1 MRATGEIASST
12 KDGQGRCPW
21 IPRVQ
26 RLQQFKELTTSNK
39 NFKPPST
46 WAKRTNSNRI
56 RNDSFFINRNGNAEP
71 NGTSIPGIG
80 PDATLIRHWAR
91 QGSKSRAWRCFDW
104 LLTPWTLKDAKNHQW
119 DSHFWLELSNCWNG
133 WRMGP
138 GWFPCWKCSSVT
150 WLAPMVRSKWT
161 ALRFKW
167 PRSKWER
174 S

>member
-39 NFKPPST
+39 KFKPPST

-56 RNDSFFINRNGNAEP
+56 RDESFFINQNGKAEP

-80 PDATLIRHWAR
+80 PDATLVRHWAR
-91 QGSKSRAWRCFDW
+91 QGSKSRAW
-104 LLTPWTLKDAKNHQW
+104 LLEHWKPPRNTSEIPISGWNCQNVGMVGGWGGFLVGNVVVWH
-119 DSHFWLELSNCWNG
+119 DS
-133 WRMGP
+133 
-138 GWFPCWKCSSVT
+138 
-150 WLAPMVRSKWT
+150 APMVRSKWT

-167 PRSKWER
+167 PRSEWER